1 VNLVTIPKRSLTPV
15 AGEDICAQAFSL
27 ATSLFNHLVVL
38 DRRGDLGDG
47 AKIKRALG
55 WVVSTNFLGR
65 EWLVFVQRIVR
76 EYRNRRAKADGPLR
90 FKNPTRMSTVP
101 LAGPLEALRPAG
113 AVNARLRRVGVG
125 YAVCATSLA
134 EILVPDHAERLARV
148 YHHSK
153 VEDIG
158 MAATANGL
166 DLLVIN
172 HRRDDRGTVESY
184 HIDLKTLI
192 KPGFVQDLYRHMIAP
207 KANTVALD
215 VSMLPASSGRVR
227 AAIWQ
232 LHRLLRARKAVG
244 AVEYRKVSPVR
255 EEIQDRIALAKA
267 GHQDKSLVR
276 SIRRNLV
283 LKCPHCGA
291 PVGVRL
297 DEKSQVPKALWSN
310 AKVCRSCGI
319 GLSVGDLLAA
329 RASFQANY
337 AFFEHVARGKDR
349 PDRLESDRPTTAPY
363 GNNTN
368 ARSTTQRCSGR
379 TCHRAAPG
387 DPVHV
392 TPRRCREAKG
402 MAPKTLA
409 DRTGA
414 SGHETAPQTTT
425 IALRRD
431 SSHPTGS

>member
-1 VNLVTIPKRSLTPV
+1 MNPPTLLKRQQVPIIGDGVHTK
-15 AGEDICAQAFSL
+15 AFSL
-27 ATSLFNHLVVL
+27 ATDVHNAMVVI
-38 DRRGDLGDG
+38 DRRGDLGDVT
-47 AKIKRALG
+47 KIKRALG
-55 WVVSTNFLGR
+55 RVLGTNFLDKS
-65 EWLVFVQRIVR
+65 WLPFAERVVR
-76 EYRNRRAKADGPLR
+76 EYRNHRAKADGPLR
-90 FKNPTRMSTVP
+90 FKSPDRMSTVP

-113 AVNARLRRVGVG
+113 AVNARLRRTGPG
-125 YAVCATSLA
+125 FGLCATFQVEA
-134 EILVPDHAERLARV
+134 EVPDHAERLARV

-153 VEDIG
+153 IEDIG
-158 MAATANGL
+158 MAATPEGL

-172 HRRDDRGTVESY
+172 HRRDDKGTVESY
-184 HIDLKTLI
+184 HIDLKTLV

-227 AAIWQ
+227 AAIQQ

-255 EEIQDRIALAKA
+255 EEIQDHVALAKA

-291 PVGVRL
+291 PAGVRL
-297 DEKSQVPKALWSN
+297 DEKSQVPKALWCN

-319 GLSVGDLLAA
+319 GISVGDLLAA

-363 GNNTN
+363 GNKTN
-368 ARSTTQRCSGR
+368 ARSTT
-379 TCHRAAPG
+379 
-387 DPVHV
+387 
-392 TPRRCREAKG
+392 
-402 MAPKTLA
+402 
-409 DRTGA
+409 
-414 SGHETAPQTTT
+414 
-425 IALRRD
+425 
-431 SSHPTGS
+431 

>member
-1 VNLVTIPKRSLTPV
+1 MNLVTIPKRSLTPL
-15 AGEDICAQAFSL
+15 AGEDICALAFPL
-27 ATSLFNHLVVL
+27 ATNVHNALVVI
-38 DRRGDLGDG
+38 DQRGGLGD
-47 AKIKRALG
+47 AVKVKRALG
-55 WVVSTNFLGR
+55 WILSTSFLGR
-65 EWLVFVQRIVR
+65 EWLPFANRVVR
-76 EYRNRRAKADGPLR
+76 EYRNHRAKADGPLR
-90 FKNPTRMSTVP
+90 VKNPTRMSTVP

-113 AVNARLRRVGVG
+113 AVNARLLRTGAR

-134 EILVPDHAERLARV
+134 EVQVPDHAERLARV

-153 VEDIG
+153 IEDIG
-158 MAATANGL
+158 MAATPEGL

-172 HRRDDRGTVESY
+172 HRRDDKGTVESY

-215 VSMLPASSGRVR
+215 VSMLPASSGRVQ
-227 AAIWQ
+227 AAIQQ

-255 EEIQDRIALAKA
+255 EEIQDHVALAKA

-276 SIRRNLV
+276 SIRRNMV

-297 DEKSQVPKALWSN
+297 NEKSQVPKALWYN
-310 AKVCRSCGI
+310 AKVCLSCGTAI
-319 GLSVGDLLAA
+319 STGDLLAA

-363 GNNTN
+363 GDNTN
-368 ARSTTQRCSGR
+368 ARSTTHRCSGR

-387 DPVHV
+387 DWVQV
-392 TPRRCREAKG
+392 APRRCREAKG

-409 DRTGA
+409 DPTGA
-414 SGHETAPQTTT
+414 PGHETAPQTTT

>member
-1 VNLVTIPKRSLTPV
+1 MNLVTIPKRQNIPV
-15 AGEDICAQAFSL
+15 IGSGPFAQAFSL
-27 ATSLFNHLVVL
+27 ATDVHNALVVI
-38 DRRGDLGDG
+38 DRRGGLGDVT
-47 AKIKRALG
+47 KIKRAVGRILG
-55 WVVSTNFLGR
+55 MNFLDKS
-65 EWLVFVQRIVR
+65 WLPFANRIVR
-76 EYRNRRAKADGPLR
+76 EYRNKREKASGPLR
-90 FKNPTRMSTVP
+90 FKSPDRLSTVP

-113 AVNARLRRVGVG
+113 AVNARLRRTGAL
-125 YAVCATSLA
+125 YAVCATSHV
-134 EILVPDHAERLARV
+134 EVQVPDHAERLARV

-153 VEDIG
+153 IEDIG
-158 MAATANGL
+158 MAATPEGL

-172 HRRDDRGTVESY
+172 HHKDRGTVDAY
-184 HIDLKTLI
+184 HVDLKTLI

-227 AAIWQ
+227 AVIWQ
-232 LHRLLRARKAVG
+232 LHRLLRARSAVG
-244 AVEYRKVSPVR
+244 AIAYRKVSPVG
-255 EEIQDRIALAKA
+255 EEIQDHVALAKA
-267 GHQDKSLVR
+267 GHQGKSLVR

-291 PVGVRL
+291 PVGVGL
-297 DEKSQVPKALWSN
+297 DEKSQVPKALWCN

-349 PDRLESDRPTTAPY
+349 PDRLESDRPKTAPY

-368 ARSTTQRCSGR
+368 SRSTTQRCSGR
-379 TCHRAAPG
+379 TGPVPPPG
-387 DPVHV
+387 IRSTVA
-392 TPRRCREAKG
+392 PRRCREVKG
-402 MAPKTLA
+402 MAHKTLTI

-414 SGHETAPQTTT
+414 SGHETAPKTT